1 MYVSIFMILFNLFLL
16 CLFKSIKSGT
26 NDYNKEKNRYYKL
39 RIKYMLR
46 YINIGYILIY
56 LFHFLIIT
64 CSIGI
69 SCIDHLSIS
78 LGLYILN
85 ALLYIILEN
94 IMKIKST
101 KFKLIDKKI
110 LDSKSILLIISFYI
124 LFIIEKVGYIYNYKE
139 ESIIGDYDFIN
150 NYNIILKILSVI
162 VITASLFYIINLLI
176 KNKEYCAY
184 SYDKDSYLQD
194 IKFYSKLDIKKSFN
208 YIIYL
213 LAYVI
218 FFYINIPFIY
228 FFYIAL
234 ILLLIYLIKRKI
246 KKISN
251 ESDRLYKSVTLA
263 NQKPGIIYS
272 FQFTRDIL
280 LLKKM
285 IVFTIMLVFS
295 TIIYY
300 GLGES
305 IFSYTVISLYICLL
319 YIIISDKLYLIRYLS
334 SLNDKFIDEKKYSIL
349 ENKNINYIDTIKI
362 FNIKLFKLIIVDTII
377 YESNMILYDPEYRI
391 DNIDIR
397 INKSNINDYITLET
411 ELYEE

>member
-1 MYVSIFMILFNLFLL
+1 MYVSTFMILFNLILL
-16 CLFKSIKSGT
+16 FIFKSIKSGT

-39 RIKYMLR
+39 RIKHILR

-56 LFHFLIIT
+56 LLHFLIIT

-110 LDSKSILLIISFYI
+110 LDNKSILLIISFYI

-139 ESIIGDYDFIN
+139 ESIVGDYDFIN

-162 VITASLFYIINLLI
+162 VITTSLFYIINLLL
-176 KNKEYCAY
+176 KNKEYCSY

-285 IVFTIMLVFS
+285 IVFTVMLVFS

-305 IFSYTVISLYICLL
+305 IFSYTVISLYIYLL